1 MTVLLVLLYF
11 LIGWTLSRAIGKEA
25 DDVSAFVFI
34 AWPLF
39 VMVLIICML
48 FSLVLDFIDI
58 LKDWSK

>member
-11 LIGWTLSRAIGKEA
+11 LIGWTLSRGIGKET

-39 VMVLIICML
+39 VMVLIIGML